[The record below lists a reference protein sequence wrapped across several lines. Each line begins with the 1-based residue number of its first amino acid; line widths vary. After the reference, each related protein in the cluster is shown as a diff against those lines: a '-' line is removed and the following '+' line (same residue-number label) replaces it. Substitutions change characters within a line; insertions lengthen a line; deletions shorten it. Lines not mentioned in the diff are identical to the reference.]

1 MRMELVMPVL
11 TVPDVKQTVAFYER
25 LEFKVTKQ
33 MEGWAMLA
41 HGEVEIMFSLPN
53 AFMPYDK
60 PQLTGSLYFRV
71 DDVTPL
77 WEKVKDTAKV
87 SYPLEDFSYGMREFA
102 IFDPNGYLIQF
113 GQELAG

>member
-1 MRMELVMPVL
+1 MSEKKSTQCERANAPPKFDLVS
-11 TVPDVKQTVAFYER
+11 
-25 LEFKVTKQ
+25 
-33 MEGWAMLA
+33 MLA

-113 GQELAG
+113 GQEL